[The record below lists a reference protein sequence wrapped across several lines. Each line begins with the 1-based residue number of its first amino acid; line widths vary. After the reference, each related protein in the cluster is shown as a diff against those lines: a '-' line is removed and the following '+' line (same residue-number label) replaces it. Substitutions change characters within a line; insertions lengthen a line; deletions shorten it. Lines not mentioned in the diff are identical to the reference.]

1 MIQPGAPENRKD
13 IPGMQLQT
21 ENSENLK
28 RQRQQRRKMTILK
41 RKETG
46 NISGQERT
54 AQETIL
60 QNEGLREEI
69 RAYWTERARGY
80 SEYNQQEMAD
90 VRRTMWRKKLLGL
103 LKEKFADREPSGIK
117 ILDAGTGP
125 GFFAILLAE
134 AGYQVT
140 AVDAAEE
147 MLKEARRNAGELA
160 AGIVWKTGDVQKLY
174 VDNDSFDAVVTRNV
188 TWNLPD
194 PAAAYRE
201 WYRVLKK
208 GGVLYNFDADWYGHL
223 FDEEKRNGYE
233 QDRLHVEEKK
243 FEDYYEGT
251 DIERMENIA
260 RQVPLSRLKRPQ
272 WDIETMKA
280 AGFRQVDCDTEVW
293 KEVWTEEEIANNG
306 STPVFL
312 LSGEKN

>member
-1 MIQPGAPENRKD
+1 
-13 IPGMQLQT
+13 
-21 ENSENLK
+21 
-28 RQRQQRRKMTILK
+28 
-41 RKETG
+41 
-46 NISGQERT
+46 
-54 AQETIL
+54 
-60 QNEGLREEI
+60 
-69 RAYWTERARGY
+69 
-80 SEYNQQEMAD
+80 
-90 VRRTMWRKKLLGL
+90 
-103 LKEKFADREPSGIK
+103 
-117 ILDAGTGP
+117 
-125 GFFAILLAE
+125 
-134 AGYQVT
+134 
-140 AVDAAEE
+140 

-160 AGIVWKTGDVQKLY
+160 AGIVWKTGDVQNLY

-280 AGFRQVDCDTEVW
+280 AGFRQVECDTEVW